1 MKLKTVKSLCCSTC
15 YSKHPITDLKRCS
28 LCQVAIYCSRGC
40 QKGDWPKHKLHCKD
54 LKAFVATSAKEEERI
69 TKIEDVEYREQ
80 LIKEKQIMSEWVEKT
95 DFPEEWK
102 IRQWL
107 SLALDQDPNFIYA
120 LGSFGSKNDQL
131 LMFNYN
137 YARAIYEGYVD
148 VYCEEPIVHF
158 GRLRQIGWK
167 IWDELGFKGM
177 QFYYYLNMRMVVDK
191 SLFND
196 ANQDGN
202 LEQNSWIIPPN
213 YLMSKNVEYVW
224 DKVGGWLA

>member
-167 IWDELGFKGM
+167 IWDELGFKVRGNCH
-177 QFYYYLNMRMVVDK
+177 YLSSSYGNY
-191 SLFND
+191 D
-196 ANQDGN
+196 A
-202 LEQNSWIIPPN
+202 L
-213 YLMSKNVEYVW
+213 
-224 DKVGGWLA
+224 